1 MHCIAFLYYNC
12 IIILK
17 TITKMYFILE
27 DNPKEM
33 YLIKE
38 RFNTLKEAQKRAKEL
53 TNPFCNYHIVKKES
67 TY

>member
-1 MHCIAFLYYNC
+1 
-12 IIILK
+12 
-17 TITKMYFILE
+17 MYFILE

-38 RFNTLKEAQKRAKEL
+38 RFYTLEEAQKRVREL
-53 TNPFCNYHIVKKES
+53 LNNYCNYYIVKKES